1 MPWTCKCCAK
11 NTTTRRP
18 PNNECYSCRPYSII
32 GWHNKLVPNRR
43 LVRKTPPAAIRHK
56 TSNNN
61 KACGSKSCVG
71 TFAWEKAKKEARNSA
86 QFVRLQGMKRG
97 VEAEFPI
104 LLQITRDDYASAHSI
119 LASAHSLLQCFE
131 CSKISLPCK
140 SELAIAGLVSF
151 AMATSARV
159 CDPDSLRTQY
169 RTTRKI
175 KRPEMMAVECFW
187 TNELGN
193 CRGADGLL
201 GS

>member
-1 MPWTCKCCAK
+1 MPWTCKRCAK

-18 PNNECYSCRPYSII
+18 PNNECYSCRPFSII

-43 LVRKTPPAAIRHK
+43 LVKKTPPAALRHK
-56 TSNNN
+56 TSNS
-61 KACGSKSCVG
+61 KARGSKSHVS
-71 TFAWEKAKKEARNSA
+71 TFAWEKAKKEVRNSA
-86 QFVRLQGMKRG
+86 QFVRLQDMKSG
-97 VEAEFPI
+97 LEAETPI
-104 LLQITRDDYASAHSI
+104 LLQITRRDYASAHSI
-119 LASAHSLLQCFE
+119 LASAHALLQCFE

-140 SELAIAGLVSF
+140 LELAIAGLISF

-159 CDPDSLRTQY
+159 CDADSLRVEY

-175 KRPEMMAVECFW
+175 KRPEMMAAECFW